1 MNWQRSRLVS
11 AVRRN
16 WNDRR
21 GSMTL
26 FVAFSAVGMF
36 AMAGLVIDYGMAR
49 AARVALQ
56 ANTNAAALAA
66 AYTLSQAG
74 GTATAAATAAQNWHS
89 NNPVPNVTVTAS
101 TATSSCVTSVSGL
114 PNCSSTAPN
123 VVQVT
128 QTGTVS
134 TTFGRVLGVSSITI
148 STTAAAAKA
157 GGSGRPLNVMFVL
170 DGTGSMSSADGT
182 GCTIPNISNPSK
194 FQCAMYGV
202 QLIAKQM
209 LPSQDRLGLMIFP
222 GSSSTW
228 VPTTSGSCNSM
239 PSSVNYRSSPIYY
252 QVSSST
258 SLDTNY
264 NNGSGVL
271 TDTDYLIRAVG
282 DYAKSP
288 KMSNC
293 AQNPGG
299 QSTYY
304 AEALTKAQAALVAQ
318 GASGSQNVIILL
330 SDGASNAPDA
340 SLKSNNYKGLAN
352 YATYGQKQC
361 WQGVQAAQAATQAG
375 TWVYAIAYDAPTT
388 NDSSDCPTVSG
399 VADPY
404 NPCTAMQAIASDA
417 TKFFSTSSSCQWSSS
432 PNNYSDVAT
441 AFQQVAAT
449 LFTPRLVQL

>member
-1 MNWQRSRLVS
+1 MNWQRTRLGP
-11 AVRRN
+11 ALRHN
-16 WNDRR
+16 WSDRR

-26 FVAFSAVGMF
+26 FVAFCAVGMF
-36 AMAGLVIDYGMAR
+36 AMAGLVVDYGMAR
-49 AARVALQ
+49 AGRIALQ

-74 GTATAAATAAQNWHS
+74 GTASAAATAAQNWHS

-101 TATSSCVTSVSGL
+101 TATSSCVTSITGL
-114 PNCSSTAPN
+114 PNCSSTSPN
-123 VVQVT
+123 VVQVS

-134 TTFGRVLGVSSITI
+134 TTFGRLLGVNAITI

-157 GGSGRPLNVMFVL
+157 GGTGRPLNVMFVL
-170 DGTGSMSSADGT
+170 DGTGSMGQSDGT
-182 GCTIPNISNPSK
+182 GCTIPNISNPTK

-222 GSSSTW
+222 GTGSTW

-252 QVSSST
+252 QISSST
-258 SLDTNY
+258 QLDTGY

-282 DYAKSP
+282 DYATSP
-288 KMSNC
+288 KMTNC
-293 AQNPGG
+293 ATNPGG
-299 QSTYY
+299 QGTYY

-318 GASGSQNVIILL
+318 GSSTAQNVIILL
-330 SDGASNAPDA
+330 SDGASNA
-340 SLKSNNYKGLAN
+340 SSSQLKS

-361 WQGVQAAQAATQAG
+361 LQGVQAAQAATQAG
-375 TWVYAIAYDAPTT
+375 TWVYAIAYNAPTT

-399 VADPY
+399 VADTY

-432 PNNYSDVAT
+432 PNNYTDVAS
-441 AFQQVAAT
+441 AFVQVAAT